1 MIIKKLTRQGNSAAL
16 VIDKQLLDLLDFN
29 QDTDLKIT
37 VNGRQL
43 IVEPLT
49 SEEREARFQKVM
61 KTTGRKNAELFKRLA
76 K

>member
-1 MIIKKLTRQGNSAAL
+1 MLVKKLTRQGNSAAL
-16 VIDKQLLDLLDFN
+16 VIDRQLLDLLDID

-43 IVEPLT
+43 IIEPL
-49 SEEREARFQKVM
+49 SDEERAMKFTKVL
-61 KTTGRKNAELFKRLA
+61 KATGKKNAKLFARLA